1 MDDSNQT
8 GVASAV
14 ESSRKAVTHP
24 VSGGA
29 AARHGAQASTT
40 EGAAGSTPRTGPE
53 VRKTVESVV
62 PRPVA
67 SEAQDRTEEAP
78 PPPPPPPP
86 AQQDSSDKH
95 APAGPGTGS
104 VPL

>member
-1 MDDSNQT
+1 MGDLNQT
-8 GVASAV
+8 GVAPAV

-29 AARHGAQASTT
+29 AGRHGAPASQT
-40 EGAAGSTPRTGPE
+40 EGAAGPTPRTGPE

-67 SEAQDRTEEAP
+67 SEAQDRTQEAP

-86 AQQDSSDKH
+86 AQQDSSGQV
-95 APAGPGTGS
+95 APAGQGTGS